1 MPAKPRTPQASASR
15 PVSITAVVDCVGAL
29 AAGSLRGHLYLFD
42 TNKSAG
48 SSGLGTER
56 LLTRAARG
64 TQVIWNALA
73 LECEAYVAID
83 SIAIDADVCEPER
96 RLYPGSDIAYWIG
109 TVKSALAGP
118 VDYGI
123 AFRLG
128 SRAVPLGTVVNPALT
143 G

>member
-29 AAGSLRGHLYLFD
+29 AAGSLHGHLYLFD

-56 LLTRAARG
+56 LLTRASRG
-64 TQVIWNALA
+64 TQLIWNALA
-73 LECEAYVAID
+73 LECEAFVAID
-83 SIAIDADVCEPER
+83 SITIDADVCEPEP
-96 RLYPGSDIAYWIG
+96 RLYPGSDVSYWIG
-109 TVKSALAGP
+109 TVKTALTEP
-118 VDYGI
+118 VDYSI

-128 SRAVPLGTVVNPALT
+128 SRPAPLGTVTNPALS